1 MAHFPPT
8 RSGSSAVDW
17 AVSRTP
23 DGACARKKEE
33 QLPARRGE
41 HEEQNN
47 SRDGTALVRRGRP
60 DAPDCDARSGG
71 MGGSR
76 AWAAVPRSW
85 RGEARGAG
93 CLAGAF
99 SAAKW

>member
-8 RSGSSAVDW
+8 RLRIG

-23 DGACARKKEE
+23 DGAYARGKEE

-60 DAPDCDARSGG
+60 DAPDCDARGSGV
-71 MGGSR
+71 GGSCAR
-76 AWAAVPRSW
+76 AAVPRSW
-85 RGEARGAG
+85 PGEARGAG
-93 CLAGAF
+93 CLEGAI
-99 SAAKW
+99 SAAKR